1 MKTDEIIRQ
10 IEENGGLDMRY
21 IRRASSNDNVSVR
34 KYLTDMVRANYNCS
48 KYVAKNVAFHYC

>member
-21 IRRASSNDNVSVR
+21 IRRASSNDHVSVR
-34 KYLTDMVRANYNCS
+34 KYLTDMVRANNS
-48 KYVAKNVAFHYC
+48 FRRREQTWVET